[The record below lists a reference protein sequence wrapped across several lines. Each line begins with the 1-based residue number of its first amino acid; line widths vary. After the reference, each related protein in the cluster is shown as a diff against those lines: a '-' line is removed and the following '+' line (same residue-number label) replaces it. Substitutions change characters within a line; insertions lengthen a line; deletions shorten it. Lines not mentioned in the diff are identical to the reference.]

1 MKKIK
6 FDLRFLY
13 LFIPL
18 LLLELLF
25 HLVQFHGL
33 EFFSTLRVFLF
44 VSFLSLLISLIGRLF
59 PSKKVF
65 FIIGLI
71 VMIWFCAYSFVEL
84 IFKNFMGDFYSFGTV
99 GDGALRIAQYAVI
112 FLSAAKLPYYLCFV
126 HTLL

>member
-1 MKKIK
+1 MKKLK

-18 LLLELLF
+18 FLLELLF
-25 HLVQFHGL
+25 HLVQFHT
-33 EFFSTLRVFLF
+33 FDIFSLLRVFLF
-44 VSFLSLLISLIGRLF
+44 ASFFSLLIALIGRLF
-59 PSKKVF
+59 KKPKIY

-112 FLSAAKLPYYLCFV
+112 FLSDRKSV
-126 HTLL
+126 V